1 MSAWSIGADRAEV
14 QKMGR
19 GGDSTSEIIGRV
31 ARWIPGDIL
40 VLYAGAINSVSAE
53 PAPPSVRLLVVFFIA
68 TPVVVLLGA
77 FAKHKVA
84 RFDFAKA
91 ALAMLAFA
99 IWSLSIPR
107 SGWHQWSLVSDNPAW
122 VTIVSVLGGLMFGLL
137 ASGIERTY
145 STGEYD
151 QT

>member
-1 MSAWSIGADRAEV
+1 
-14 QKMGR
+14 MGP
-19 GGDSTSEIIGRV
+19 GEDSRSDIIGRV

-40 VLYAGAINSVSAE
+40 VLYAGAINWVSPE
-53 PAPPSVRLLVVFFIA
+53 PASPSVRLLVVFFIA

-84 RFDFAKA
+84 GFDLVKA

-107 SGWHQWSLVSDNPAW
+107 SGWHQWALVSDNPGW
-122 VTIVSVLGGLMFGLL
+122 VTIASALGGLMFGLL

-145 STGEYD
+145 GTGEFN